1 MKTAINTLLL
11 CLGWGALLPISA
23 QCEGE
28 TWVVNTFSSM
38 WITELSWTWVD
49 GDGTE
54 VHHYDWPGNLVTTSD
69 SICVT
74 QPCAV
79 MELHS
84 IDGTG
89 WALGAT
95 VTVVAPDGTES
106 SVTMDEGE
114 LAYHLIDGLNEGC
127 EAWALPGCLD
137 PNALNFTPGA
147 NEEDGSCDYENTFV
161 WDDEPREY
169 IFHAPPGGAAGK
181 PLVFC
186 MHGLSGNAFDMR
198 LATQWNALADEH
210 GFSVCYP
217 QGTLWNWDGS
227 LLPYWNAHLFLTPA
241 DDVGFLTALAQHLQS
256 TEGCDEACTYAT
268 GASNGGMMSYALI
281 CERPDVWRGMA
292 TVGGVMSAYDQ
303 QNGHA
308 EPARPVFHIHG
319 NEDAAMPYDSYE
331 GGQGPWTGGWGVMDM
346 MSFWAD
352 AHGHDTVDSLQL
364 EDAIEGDNLTETV
377 FSWTGGTDTPVVHH
391 RVNGGGHDWWG
402 AYGEPS
408 EVPTT
413 ELLWHFLEDICA
425 TASAVDTPDARP
437 DAILF
442 PNPVAAGQAIQVP
455 DGQFAADALRW
466 IHVSGAVEPAQA
478 SSRGHI
484 QAPTTPGVYILF
496 AARQGVPLGRVV
508 VQ

>member
-1 MKTAINTLLL
+1 
-11 CLGWGALLPISA
+11 
-23 QCEGE
+23 
-28 TWVVNTFSSM
+28 
-38 WITELSWTWVD
+38 
-49 GDGTE
+49 
-54 VHHYDWPGNLVTTSD
+54 
-69 SICVT
+69 
-74 QPCAV
+74 
-79 MELHS
+79 
-84 IDGTG
+84 
-89 WALGAT
+89 
-95 VTVVAPDGTES
+95 
-106 SVTMDEGE
+106 
-114 LAYHLIDGLNEGC
+114 
-127 EAWALPGCLD
+127 
-137 PNALNFTPGA
+137 
-147 NEEDGSCDYENTFV
+147 
-161 WDDEPREY
+161 
-169 IFHAPPGGAAGK
+169 
-181 PLVFC
+181 
-186 MHGLSGNAFDMR
+186 
-198 LATQWNALADEH
+198 
-210 GFSVCYP
+210 
-217 QGTLWNWDGS
+217 
-227 LLPYWNAHLFLTPA
+227 
-241 DDVGFLTALAQHLQS
+241 
-256 TEGCDEACTYAT
+256 
-268 GASNGGMMSYALI
+268 
-281 CERPDVWRGMA
+281 
-292 TVGGVMSAYDQ
+292 MSAYDQ

-442 PNPVAAGQAIQVP
+442 PNPVVAGQAIQVP